1 MKIKALAELA
11 KKAHIPIDLLKKI
24 KKFIEN
30 NFEAIYN

>member
-1 MKIKALAELA
+1 MKIKGLGDLA
-11 KKAHIPIDLLKKI
+11 KKAQIPVELLKKI